1 MPRIIVMSDSSAER
15 EGEMTLDESV
25 TPADMRSGHH
35 AAQLIERVGWA
46 VHDADE
52 NEALGHR
59 R

>member
-15 EGEMTLDESV
+15 EGEMRLDERV
-25 TPADMRSGHH
+25 TSADMRSGHQ
-35 AAQLIERVGWA
+35 AAQLIERIGWA

-52 NEALGHR
+52 NEALGR